1 MSFLKVLLCVLVL
14 ASPLLSEASQ
24 PNCNGVVDF
33 EACLGN
39 TDEFCPENI
48 PCQCKDGEPFCRNAS
63 WDLVTQSLAKYLC
76 IKSGNRWV
84 CDYYRTGWKE
94 YWYTGPK
101 CNHLWNTL
109 DFILV
114 ATLPAVALVI
124 AVVVIFS
131 AVYCLKM
138 KKAAKQ
144 QRPPEIPIVPPR
156 KQPKPPYSGAQQN
169 PAFSTDTAASPG
181 HCQPAGDAWVGQIP
195 KAVLKRED
203 FNDASIPN
211 QRQNYSPVY
220 AQPLRAADPASDYFP
235 QSRAQGDEFDY
246 PRKGLPYP
254 VYPEARQYQRY

>member
-1 MSFLKVLLCVLVL
+1 MNFWS
-14 ASPLLSEASQ
+14 
-24 PNCNGVVDF
+24 NCSGVVDF

-39 TDEFCPENI
+39 TDEFCPKNI
-48 PCQCKDGEPFCRNAS
+48 PCQCKDGKPFCR
-63 WDLVTQSLAKYLC
+63 
-76 IKSGNRWV
+76 

-94 YWYTGPK
+94 YWYMGPK

-114 ATLPAVALVI
+114 ATLPAVALVVI
-124 AVVVIFS
+124 VVVIFS
-131 AVYCLKM
+131 AVYCLKI
-138 KKAAKQ
+138 KK
-144 QRPPEIPIVPPR
+144 VG

-181 HCQPAGDAWVGQIP
+181 HGHRQPAGDAWVGQIP
-195 KAVLKRED
+195 KVVLKIED

-211 QRQNYSPVY
+211 QRQNYSPMY

-235 QSRAQGDEFDY
+235 QSRARGDEFDY
-246 PRKGLPYP
+246 PREGLPYP